1 MAAIIINAACRLT
14 SISATCYF
22 RMSQESG
29 RTVFLGSLLTTAA
42 YEASMASVSSSS
54 GIALPIRSVFHPDRQ
69 I

>member
-1 MAAIIINAACRLT
+1 
-14 SISATCYF
+14 
-22 RMSQESG
+22 MSQESG